1 MGRLIAFFL
10 YLCNPKLRIYSKMRK
25 KYTKAEIKV
34 IPVKIETNLC
44 AGTNNSASAGG
55 TQHGE
60 GNNDPFG
67 PPAKELFGMWELV
80 DSLQEIKW

>member
-1 MGRLIAFFL
+1 
-10 YLCNPKLRIYSKMRK
+10 MRK
-25 KYTKAEIKV
+25 KYTKPEINV
-34 IPVKIETNLC
+34 IPVKIETHLC
-44 AGTNNSASAGG
+44 DGTNNTIEGPS